1 MDNITEVIVIGEEAP
16 RRGRRPAARSGAAP
30 APAVEQQA
38 AGLVADLRRDS
49 ITMPR
54 RELAQSLHMAG
65 ATGMIAAFQYNETA
79 NRVAMLKL
87 FAQIR
92 DSKAYKGASVVDR
105 NGETRVVSTWEE
117 FCTAHGYSKRKIDE
131 DLQNLAAFGGDFMEM
146 QEKLGLGNRSG
157 LLLQF
162 LERLDIRPLHHAAGN
177 ARATGAVEVA
187 QNIVETGFESR
198 LRFMTVPSLE
208 ELQARADAWRRHFNA
223 TAIHRR
229 TRKTRNAV
237 WGSISSKQL
246 RVATRPVMEAIAAW
260 QDKRCKVDEHFRISV
275 DTRACGVHEYDLREL
290 GYHGL
295 CVGDSVAV
303 RLNPFLAPVIRVICR
318 KADGTELVFE
328 VSPVARDAAGFDITA
343 PVIGEDYRSAPRTV
357 QQRALDDVLATAYG
371 TDSADE
377 AARRYKQRDRTPFAH
392 LDPMAD
398 VREAP
403 LQFRRPGTPV
413 AVEAPQAAPLPLNH
427 AQAAMR
433 LREMCGET
441 WSRDPAACM
450 ALVRQRFPRQV
461 PEDRL
466 EELAAL
472 INGRDSARH
481 GATVLHFDAAARTEG
496 ERACAS

>member
-1 MDNITEVIVIGEEAP
+1 
-16 RRGRRPAARSGAAP
+16 
-30 APAVEQQA
+30 
-38 AGLVADLRRDS
+38 
-49 ITMPR
+49 
-54 RELAQSLHMAG
+54 
-65 ATGMIAAFQYNETA
+65 
-79 NRVAMLKL
+79 
-87 FAQIR
+87 
-92 DSKAYKGASVVDR
+92 
-105 NGETRVVSTWEE
+105 
-117 FCTAHGYSKRKIDE
+117 
-131 DLQNLAAFGGDFMEM
+131 
-146 QEKLGLGNRSG
+146 
-157 LLLQF
+157 
-162 LERLDIRPLHHAAGN
+162 
-177 ARATGAVEVA
+177 
-187 QNIVETGFESR
+187 
-198 LRFMTVPSLE
+198 
-208 ELQARADAWRRHFNA
+208 
-223 TAIHRR
+223 
-229 TRKTRNAV
+229 
-237 WGSISSKQL
+237 
-246 RVATRPVMEAIAAW
+246 MEAIAAW
-260 QDKRCKVDEHFRISV
+260 QDKRCKVDAHFRISV

-290 GYHGL
+290 GYHCL
-295 CVGDSVAV
+295 CVGDSVVV

-371 TDSADE
+371 TDSAE
-377 AARRYKQRDRTPFAH
+377 AARRHKQRDRTPFAH

-403 LQFRRPGTPV
+403 LQFRQPGTPV

-433 LREMCGET
+433 LREMCGEA

-481 GATVLHFDAAARTEG
+481 GATVLRFDAAARTEG
-496 ERACAS
+496 ERACAN

>member
-1 MDNITEVIVIGEEAP
+1 MAVWRLGAGA
-16 RRGRRPAARSGAAP
+16 RGPQDGVRPAAGAFELDMGIVGPASALRSLHPNHTWELDASVCVLYRMKGSRAVRLLNERDYNEHKPGKLLEVAGQRIIRYVVADHYSGALY
-30 APAVEQQA
+30 VRYEQA
-38 AGLVADLRRDS
+38 RGEDALGVIKTL
-49 ITMPR
+49 
-54 RELAQSLHMAG
+54 
-65 ATGMIAAFQYNETA
+65 IAAMEDRGPRDPLHGVPFQ
-79 NRVAMLKL
+79 L
-87 FAQIR
+87 FT
-92 DSKAYKGASVVDR
+92 DPGS
-105 NGETRVVSTWEE
+105 
-117 FCTAHGYSKRKIDE
+117 
-131 DLQNLAAFGGDFMEM
+131 
-146 QEKLGLGNRSG
+146 GNRSG
-157 LLLQF
+157 LLRQF

-237 WGSISSKQL
+237 WGSISSEQL

-260 QDKRCKVDEHFRISV
+260 QDKRCKVDAHFRISV

-295 CVGDSVAV
+295 CVGDSVVV

-357 QQRALDDVLATAYG
+357 QQQALDDVLATAYG
-371 TDSADE
+371 TDSAE
-377 AARRYKQRDRTPFAH
+377 AARRHKQRDRTPFAH

-413 AVEAPQAAPLPLNH
+413 AVAAPQAAPLPLNH

-433 LREMCGET
+433 LRAMYGEA

-461 PEDRL
+461 PEDSL

-481 GATVLHFDAAARTEG
+481 GTTVLRFDAAARTEG
-496 ERACAS
+496 ERACAN